1 MCLSVLV
8 VNVFM
13 ESQITK
19 VTTHISHNESL
30 IFERSQ
36 PGRAGFMLPALDV
49 DETPLDE
56 IIPAQFQRE
65 DDLAGMPEVTEV
77 DVVRH
82 FTRMST
88 WNYSIDLGLY
98 PLGSC
103 TMKYNSRLNEK
114 VARIAGFANL
124 HPLAAEGEAQ
134 GALEVVYELQQ
145 HLAEITG
152 LPGISLQPAAGAH
165 GEMTGIMIIR
175 AFIDARDGK
184 EKSAQRRTMLIPDS
198 AHGTNPASAH
208 LSGFTVKTIRST
220 AEGLTDLEHLREL
233 CGHGD
238 VAGLMLTNPNT
249 LGLFER
255 NIQEICRIVHD
266 AGGLVYMDGANMNA
280 LVGVAR
286 PGDMGVDVIHL
297 NLHKTFSTPHGGGGP
312 GSGPVCCTK
321 ALEPFLPIPRVVRTR
336 SGSDGVNVDN
346 GTPAIFKLDS
356 NYPQSIGR
364 VKAFLGNYG
373 MMLRALSYILTHG
386 YDGLREATEAAV
398 LNARYIAH
406 GLLPDY
412 EKPFDSPPMHEVV
425 FTDKRQAR
433 KGVHTL
439 DIAKRLIDYG
449 FHPMTIYFPLI
460 VSGAMLI
467 EPTESVGRQELDQ
480 FIEAMRSIAREA
492 VEDPELVMNAPHS
505 TRIGRLDEA
514 AAARKPILRWKPKQA
529 ATAS

>member
-1 MCLSVLV
+1 
-8 VNVFM
+8 
-13 ESQITK
+13 
-19 VTTHISHNESL
+19 
-30 IFERSQ
+30 
-36 PGRAGFMLPALDV
+36 
-49 DETPLDE
+49 
-56 IIPAQFQRE
+56 
-65 DDLAGMPEVTEV
+65 
-77 DVVRH
+77 
-82 FTRMST
+82 
-88 WNYSIDLGLY
+88 
-98 PLGSC
+98 
-103 TMKYNSRLNEK
+103 MKYNSRLNEK

-124 HPLAAEGEAQ
+124 HPLAAEAEAQ
-134 GALEVVYELQQ
+134 GALQVIYELQQ
-145 HLAEITG
+145 YLAEITG
-152 LPGISLQPAAGAH
+152 LPDVSLQPAAGAH

-175 AFIDARDGK
+175 AFIDARDGR
-184 EKSAQRRTMLIPDS
+184 EAAARRRVMLIPDS

-220 AEGLTDLEHLREL
+220 AEGLTDLDHLREL
-233 CGHGD
+233 CAHGD

-249 LGLFER
+249 LGLFEK

-312 GSGPVCCTK
+312 GSGPCCCTK
-321 ALEPFLPIPRVVRTR
+321 ELEPFLPVPRIVRTR
-336 SGSDGVNVDN
+336 SGSDGVDQ
-346 GTPAIFKLDS
+346 PMYSLDF

-373 MMLRALSYILTHG
+373 MMLRALAYILTHG

-406 GLLPDY
+406 GLVSDY
-412 EKPFDSPPMHEVV
+412 EKPFDAPPMHEVV

-467 EPTESVGRQELDQ
+467 EPTESVGHQELDQ
-480 FIEAMRSIAREA
+480 FIDAMRSIAREA
-492 VEDPELVMNAPHS
+492 VEDPELVVNAPHS

-514 AAARKPILRWKPKQA
+514 AAARKPVLRWKPELA
-529 ATAS
+529 DAEPRAVAGG

>member
-1 MCLSVLV
+1 MRWLKGWDLRQTDQTV
-8 VNVFM
+8 M
-13 ESQITK
+13 ESKITK
-19 VTTHISHNESL
+19 VTSHINPNEAL

-36 PGRAGFMLPALDV
+36 PGRIGYRLPPLDV
-49 DETPLDE
+49 NEQAIETLVPK
-56 IIPAQFQRE
+56 QFLRD
-65 DDLAGMPEVTEV
+65 DDLVGVPEVSEV
-77 DVVRH
+77 DVIRH
-82 FTRMST
+82 FVRMST
-88 WNYSIDLGLY
+88 WNYSIDQGMY

-114 VARIAGFANL
+114 VARIPGFAGL
-124 HPLAAEGEAQ
+124 HPLTDAEDAQ
-134 GALEVVYELQQ
+134 GALEVIYELQQ

-165 GEMTGIMIIR
+165 GEMTGVMIIR
-175 AFIDARDGK
+175 AFIDARDG
-184 EKSAQRRTMLIPDS
+184 EDKSSNRRTMLIPDS

-208 LSGFTVKTIRST
+208 LSGFSVKTIRST
-220 AEGLTDLEHLREL
+220 PEGLTDLDHLREL
-233 CGHGD
+233 CSHGE

-249 LGLFER
+249 LGLFEK

-286 PGDMGVDVIHL
+286 PGDMGVDIIHL

-312 GSGPVCCTK
+312 GCGPCCCTK
-321 ALEPFLPIPRVVRTR
+321 ELEPFLPVPRVIK
-336 SGSDGVNVDN
+336 SGNQL
-346 GTPAIFKLDS
+346 KLDFDK
-356 NYPQSIGR
+356 PQSIGR
-364 VKAFLGNYG
+364 VKAFFGNYG
-373 MMLRALSYILTHG
+373 MMLRALAYIQTHG
-386 YDGLREATEAAV
+386 NDGLREATEAAV

-406 GLLPDY
+406 GLTSDY
-412 EKPFDSPPMHEVV
+412 DKPYNNPPMHEVV
-425 FTDKRQAR
+425 FTDKRQTR

-460 VSGAMLI
+460 VQGAMLI

-492 VEDPELVMNAPHS
+492 VDDPQLVLDAPHT

-514 AAARKPILRWKPKQA
+514 AAARKPVLRWKPRARADA
-529 ATAS
+529 AP

>member
-1 MCLSVLV
+1 MTSG
-8 VNVFM
+8 
-13 ESQITK
+13 ITK
-19 VTTHISHNESL
+19 VTTHISPNEQL

-36 PGRAGFMLPALDV
+36 EGRIGYRLPALDV
-49 DETPLDE
+49 DEIPLEDLV
-56 IIPAQFQRE
+56 PSAFQRD
-65 DDLAGMPEVTEV
+65 DDLDGMPEVSEV
-77 DVVRH
+77 DVIRH
-82 FTRMST
+82 FVRMST
-88 WNYSIDLGLY
+88 WNYSIDLGMY

-124 HPLAAEGEAQ
+124 HPLAPAEDAQ
-134 GALEVVYELQQ
+134 GALQVIHELQQ

-175 AFIDARDGK
+175 AFLDSRDG
-184 EKSAQRRTMLIPDS
+184 AAGANRRTMLIPDS

-208 LSGFTVKTIRST
+208 LSGFSVKTIKST
-220 AEGLTDLEHLREL
+220 SEGLTDLDHLREL
-233 CGHGD
+233 CAHGD

-255 NIQEICRIVHD
+255 NIKQICQIVHE

-312 GSGPVCCTK
+312 GCGPCCCTK
-321 ALEPFLPIPRVVRTR
+321 QLEPFLPVPRIVK
-336 SGSDGVNVDN
+336 DGEVY
-346 GTPAIFKLDS
+346 KLDY
-356 NYPQSIGR
+356 NQPQSIGR
-364 VKAFLGNYG
+364 VKAFFGNYG
-373 MMLRALSYILTHG
+373 MMLRALAYTLTHG
-386 YDGLREATEAAV
+386 NDGLREATEAAV

-406 GLLPDY
+406 ALTSDY
-412 EKPFDSPPMHEVV
+412 DKPFDSPPMHEVV
-425 FTDKRQAR
+425 FTDKRQTR

-460 VSGAMLI
+460 VQGAMLI

-480 FIEAMRSIAREA
+480 FIAAMRSIAKEA
-492 VEDPELVMNAPHS
+492 LEEPETVLNAPHN

-514 AAARKPILRWKPKQA
+514 AAARKPVLRWKPKELA
-529 ATAS
+529 AEGGRQ

>member
-1 MCLSVLV
+1 M
-8 VNVFM
+8 
-13 ESQITK
+13 
-19 VTTHISHNESL
+19 
-30 IFERSQ
+30 
-36 PGRAGFMLPALDV
+36 
-49 DETPLDE
+49 
-56 IIPAQFQRE
+56 
-65 DDLAGMPEVTEV
+65 
-77 DVVRH
+77 
-82 FTRMST
+82 
-88 WNYSIDLGLY
+88 Y

-114 VARIAGFANL
+114 VARIAGFAGL
-124 HPLAAEGEAQ
+124 HPLSEGADAQ
-134 GALEVVYELQQ
+134 GALEVIYKLQED
-145 HLAEITG
+145 LAEITG

-165 GEMTGIMIIR
+165 GEMTGVMIIR
-175 AFIDARDGK
+175 AFIDARDG
-184 EKSAQRRTMLIPDS
+184 EGGSAKRRTMLIPDS

-208 LSGFTVKTIRST
+208 LSGFSVKTIRST
-220 AEGLTDLEHLREL
+220 AEGLTDLAHLREL
-233 CGHGD
+233 CAVGD

-255 NIQEICRIVHD
+255 NIQEICQIVHD

-312 GSGPVCCTK
+312 GCGPCCCTK
-321 ALEPFLPIPRVVRTR
+321 ELEPFLPVPRIVR
-336 SGSDGVNVDN
+336 SADEYKIDFS
-346 GTPAIFKLDS
+346 
-356 NYPQSIGR
+356 YPQSIGR
-364 VKAFLGNYG
+364 VKAFFGNYG
-373 MMLRALSYILTHG
+373 MMLRALAYIQTHG

-406 GLLPDY
+406 GLTSDY
-412 EKPFDSPPMHEVV
+412 DKPFDAPPMHEVV
-425 FTDKRQAR
+425 FTDKRQTR

-460 VSGAMLI
+460 VQGAMLI

-480 FIEAMRSIAREA
+480 FIEAMRAIAREA
-492 VEDPELVMNAPHS
+492 VEDPELVLNAPHD

-514 AAARKPILRWKPKQA
+514 AAARKPVLRWKPKQA
-529 ATAS
+529 ATAN

>member
-1 MCLSVLV
+1 MKS
-8 VNVFM
+8 
-13 ESQITK
+13 EITK
-19 VTTHISHNESL
+19 VTSHINPNEAL

-36 PGRAGFMLPALDV
+36 PGRIGYRLPPLDV
-49 DETPLDE
+49 DQQAIETLVPKEFLRD
-56 IIPAQFQRE
+56 
-65 DDLAGMPEVTEV
+65 DDLEGVPEVSEV
-77 DVVRH
+77 DVIRH
-82 FTRMST
+82 FVRMST
-88 WNYSIDLGLY
+88 WNYSIDQGMY

-114 VARIAGFANL
+114 VARIPGFAGL
-124 HPLAAEGEAQ
+124 HPLTDAEDAQ
-134 GALEVVYELQQ
+134 GALEVIYELQQ

-165 GEMTGIMIIR
+165 GEMTGVMIIR
-175 AFIDARDGK
+175 AFIDARDG
-184 EKSAQRRTMLIPDS
+184 ESKSANRRTMLIPDS

-208 LSGFTVKTIRST
+208 LSGFSVKTIRST
-220 AEGLTDLEHLREL
+220 PEGLTDLDHLREL
-233 CGHGD
+233 CSHGE

-249 LGLFER
+249 LGLFEK
-255 NIQEICRIVHD
+255 NIQEICGIVHD

-312 GSGPVCCTK
+312 GCGPCCCTEE
-321 ALEPFLPIPRVVRTR
+321 LEPFLPVPRVIK
-336 SGSDGVNVDN
+336 SGHEL
-346 GTPAIFKLDS
+346 KLDFDK
-356 NYPQSIGR
+356 PQSIGR
-364 VKAFLGNYG
+364 VKAFFGNYG
-373 MMLRALSYILTHG
+373 MMLRALAYIQTHG

-398 LNARYIAH
+398 LNARYIAY
-406 GLLPDY
+406 GLTSDFD
-412 EKPFDSPPMHEVV
+412 KPYNNPPMHEVV
-425 FTDKRQAR
+425 FTDKRQTR

-460 VSGAMLI
+460 VQGAMLI

-492 VEDPELVMNAPHS
+492 VDDPQLVLDAPHT

-514 AAARKPILRWKPKQA
+514 AAARKPVLRWKPNQ
-529 ATAS
+529 TASAAQESR

>member
-1 MCLSVLV
+1 MIS
-8 VNVFM
+8 
-13 ESQITK
+13 K
-19 VTTHISHNESL
+19 VTTHISPNEQL

-36 PGRAGFMLPALDV
+36 PGRAGFSLPPLDV
-49 DETPLDE
+49 DETPLE
-56 IIPAQFQRE
+56 EMIPRGLQR
-65 DDLAGMPEVTEV
+65 DDALAGMPEVSEV
-77 DVVRH
+77 DVIRH
-82 FTRMST
+82 FTRIST
-88 WNYSIDLGLY
+88 WNYSIDLGMY

-124 HPLAAEGEAQ
+124 HPLASEAESQ
-134 GALEVVYELQQ
+134 GALEVIYELQQ

-208 LSGFTVKTIRST
+208 LSGFTVKTIKST
-220 AEGLTDLEHLREL
+220 AEGLTDLTHLREL
-233 CGHGD
+233 CAHGD

-249 LGLFER
+249 LGLFEK
-255 NIQEICRIVHD
+255 NIKAICDIVHE

-312 GSGPVCCTK
+312 GSGPCCCTK
-321 ALEPFLPIPRVVRTR
+321 ELEPFLPVPRVVSTG
-336 SGSDGVNVDN
+336 SGSDR
-346 GTPAIFKLDS
+346 IFKLDS
-356 NYPQSIGR
+356 DYPQSIGR
-364 VKAFLGNYG
+364 VKAFYGNYG
-373 MMLRALSYILTHG
+373 MMLRALAYILTHG
-386 YDGLREATEAAV
+386 RDGLREATEAAV

-406 GLLPDY
+406 GLMSDY
-412 EKPFDSPPMHEVV
+412 ERPFEGAPMHEVV

-467 EPTESVGRQELDQ
+467 EPTESVGHQELDQ
-480 FIEAMRSIAREA
+480 FIDAMRSIAREA
-492 VEDPELVMNAPHS
+492 LDDPELVLNAPHS

-514 AAARKPILRWKPKQA
+514 AAARKPVLRWKPKTLT
-529 ATAS
+529 TAMSR